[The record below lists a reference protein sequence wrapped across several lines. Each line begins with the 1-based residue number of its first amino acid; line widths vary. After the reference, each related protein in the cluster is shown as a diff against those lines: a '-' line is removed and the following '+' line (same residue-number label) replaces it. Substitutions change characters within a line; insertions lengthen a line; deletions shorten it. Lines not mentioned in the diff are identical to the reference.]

1 MKTVTAR
8 WPIVGA
14 RTEKTADGRSICL
27 ENFLIDVAK
36 KMQLGGFGD
45 NAIQD
50 AQGNWHALHSAE
62 DFYLR
67 SAANLAYVK
76 GGVPEVSAEDIAWSG

>member
-1 MKTVTAR
+1 MPTRKLYA
-8 WPIVGA
+8 GA
-14 RTEKTADGRSICL
+14 KLRDLRGRLGITQKETEKTADGRSICL

-50 AQGNWHALHSAE
+50 AQGNWHALHS
-62 DFYLR
+62 R
-67 SAANLAYVK
+67 SEEHTSELQ
-76 GGVPEVSAEDIAWSG
+76 SR